1 MNSITCL
8 TSILPTLSALY
19 DHRSKKSRF
28 CGLHTVT
35 YRVLNFVEGFILGKR
50 IADAFNVNTFSGQS
64 KGISSK
70 SQYPKVSVRLSYG
83 RGVVEVNGNRIL
95 FICENTRTIHHIDS
109 NGVYHT
115 CDYNQNYDVSD
126 VIAQVTEVLETIE
139 ASYVPRP
146 QRNTTPEHDWYLAQ
160 EFGDPKPTIKPLS
173 RYTRVCSVKAITT
186 SKKWTSWTGHYRDH
200 NNRNYH
206 KRESISFPNA
216 YKVEVDGV
224 VAWLPH
230 SILGLEASPFD
241 FSVGGRGFKPT
252 VDLAVPTWWYRNN
265 IKNGQKLSEK

>member
-126 VIAQVTEVLETIE
+126 VIAQVSQVLETIE
-139 ASYVPRP
+139 ATYEPEPVKPAYV
-146 QRNTTPEHDWYLAQ
+146 HDWVLEQ
-160 EFGDPKPTIKPLS
+160 EFGTKPVIKPRA
-173 RYTRVCSVKAITT
+173 RYTRKCEVKGLTT
-186 SKKWTSWTGHYRDH
+186 SKGSVSWTGHYRDAK
-200 NNRNYH
+200 NRNYT
-206 KRESISFPNA
+206 KREHIFYPNA
-216 YKVEVDGV
+216 YKVEINGV

-241 FSVGGRGFKPT
+241 FSGGRNFKPVVT
-252 VDLAVPTWWYRNN
+252 LDVPTWWLKKN
-265 IKNGQKLSEK
+265 ITNGQKMSA